1 MLKITN
7 KQLEKYKILCAKY
20 NIEEQ
25 VGQEKVDFE
34 IVEEKDGVNL
44 GLSLK
49 SGNVYILISP
59 DGSSYT

>member
-20 NIEEQ
+20 NVEEQ
-25 VGQEKVDFE
+25 LDQEKVDFE